1 MKLENPILLELE
13 TRSKSDSNSL
23 ASRLNLLASDLIE
36 KMSQHHKRVIQ
47 VMPEFDLHDDSH
59 LEKVLLYM
67 AQLIGSDK
75 IKTLSDIELFLLVA
89 SAYMHDCG
97 MAPPEW
103 ELELI
108 KLTEGTDNVYAYET
122 SVKHDGKK
130 PFSYTEAVDFIK
142 SRKDIIYKNYK
153 NEVSKW
159 IFSENCEEDFIDALA
174 KVLQE
179 YQRFRNGYSDQI
191 KQCIDNAS
199 FPSLN
204 MKIRIEFI
212 RSQHHICAQRY
223 VKNATPFFKSR
234 IPEAWIGKLNSDLGS
249 ICQSHGEDYDYL
261 QKLDTNSVY
270 CADENANLQFIA
282 TILRLADICHY
293 TSERAPSVLRN
304 AKIFESEYSYK
315 EWLVKDAFVSCK
327 ITDGIISYYAYCDS
341 PEKYYHLH
349 KYLNWIDVEIAN
361 AYSLQREWSTKYHL
375 SIKDVDRTGVDY
387 DKSVFEPTKGL
398 CFTLQQSKILK
409 LLMGVGLYKDPYSCL
424 RELYQNSM
432 DACRCMQGRNNDSYN
447 GKIEFGL
454 MVRDDEKYLYCLDN
468 GTGMNK
474 NIIEKYLLK
483 IGNSY
488 YMSAEFFREQAEK
501 GRSFVPTSQFGIG
514 ILSCFMIADRLE
526 IITKM
531 EHDNNCIV
539 CCIDGPQEN
548 VYYRTAKSSENALI
562 EVSGTCV
569 RLRLKN
575 TFAKELNN
583 QPIEKLGLLLQYKKS
598 NCLESEYESYNHI
611 YDIWSTHIYKYVN
624 AFVGKSP
631 KGIMTCCKMSDG
643 AVVPIYDKPLA
654 LRIGD
659 YGIEESDRNFID
671 FIISRRRFYSD
682 LTYSNLQDFLKPYHL
697 KVDEQGVEY
706 DTIVTM
712 PLPGMPEI
720 DDDSALFGL
729 LSVSSS
735 NILVDGITVQSPN
748 SKVDNVYFN
757 GLEHSGQINF
767 TDRQKPQLSVDRLSV
782 IRFPDN
788 VEYIARTLTIK
799 AIKETIKIA
808 FNHINKYNLSKNKLV
823 VGLIWKY
830 IFDKFNT
837 ADVLFVNNIAS
848 SELGEFKWSNLTTML
863 GKDITISDFMNQNV
877 ITIPSYNFIK
887 ADLLTSKLLFAKL
900 FTADDIQ
907 IDESNN
913 VTISCKKNAI
923 CPEFGYQGLFNKY
936 LVPVSNDFEIFRE
949 YDIVSSLYPMV
960 PERLV
965 ESLNNYSFHPIT
977 NSRAIS
983 VHDCANSYT
992 AFFTQDPRMVN
1003 PSLGLYTAERHFRRQ
1018 IDNHIY
1024 KFDNKR
1030 SDFQFLD
1037 FGYDNCD
1044 AKEWMLL
1051 TAYIAPVNLTIDEKQ
1066 KLEEYKET
1074 DPEYYKGV
1082 LEGWTILT
1090 TAKAIDN
1097 MIVMPGKRERQEL
1110 IDKLSDKFWEEY
1122 SDVKFKFLDGTVVL
1136 NKTLLPIT

>member
-1 MKLENPILLELE
+1 MKLENPIILELE
-13 TRSKSDSNSL
+13 SRSKSNPNSL
-23 ASRLNLLASDLIE
+23 ASRLNLLANDL
-36 KMSQHHKRVIQ
+36 MDQMVQHHKRVIQ
-47 VMPEFDLHDDSH
+47 VMPEFDLHDESH

-67 AQLIGSDK
+67 AQLIGDEI

-97 MAPPEW
+97 MARPEW
-103 ELELI
+103 ELKLMELS
-108 KLTEGTDNVYAYET
+108 EGTDNVYVSKT
-122 SVKHDGKK
+122 SVKHDGMK
-130 PFSYTEAVDFIK
+130 PFSYSEAVKFIK
-142 SRKDIIYKNYK
+142 SRKDHIYKNYN
-153 NEVSKW
+153 NEVGQW
-159 IFSENCEEDFIDALA
+159 LFSENDEEDFIDALA
-174 KVLQE
+174 IVLQE
-179 YQRFRNGYSDQI
+179 YQEFRNGYSEQI
-191 KQCIDNAS
+191 KQCIDNDS
-199 FPSLN
+199 FASLN
-204 MKIRIEFI
+204 NQIRIEFI

-223 VKNATPFFKSR
+223 VNNATPFFKSH
-234 IPEAWIGKLNSDLGS
+234 ISEAWIGKLISDLGS
-249 ICQSHGEDYDYL
+249 ICQSHGEDYDNL
-261 QKLDTNSVY
+261 QKLETNSVY

-293 TSERAPSVLRN
+293 TSERAPLVLRN
-304 AKIFESEYSYK
+304 AKIFESEYSHN
-315 EWLVKDAFVSCK
+315 EWLVKDASVSCR
-327 ITDGIISYYAYCDS
+327 ITDGIIRYYAYCDT

-361 AYSLQREWSTKYHL
+361 AYRLQREWSTKYHL

-387 DKSVFEPTKGL
+387 NHSVFEPTDGL
-398 CFTLQQSKILK
+398 CFTLQQSKILE
-409 LLMGVGLYKDPYSCL
+409 LLMGVGLYKDKYSCL
-424 RELYQNSM
+424 RELYQNSL
-432 DACRCMQGRNNDSYN
+432 DACRCMQGRKKDSYN

-454 MVRDDEKYLYCLDN
+454 MARDNEKYLYCLDN

-474 NIIEKYLLK
+474 NIIEKFLLK

-488 YMSAEFFREQAEK
+488 YKSAEFFREQAERG
-501 GRSFVPTSQFGIG
+501 GRFVPTSQFGIG

-531 EHDNNCIV
+531 EYDSNCIV

-548 VYYRTAKSSENALI
+548 VYYRTAKPSENALI
-562 EVSGTCV
+562 EESGTCV

-575 TFAKELNN
+575 TCANELNN
-583 QPIEKLGLLLQYKKS
+583 QPLEKLGLLLQYEKS

-631 KGIMTCCKMSDG
+631 NGIKTYCRMSDDT
-643 AVVPIYDKPLA
+643 VVPIYDKPLA

-671 FIISRRRFYSD
+671 FIISRRRFYAD
-682 LTYSNLQDFLKPYHL
+682 LTRSNLQDFLKPYQL
-697 KVDEQGVEY
+697 KVEEQGVEY

-720 DDDSALFGL
+720 DDDSTLFGL
-729 LSVSSS
+729 LSVFSS
-735 NILVDGITVQSPN
+735 NILVDGITVHSHN
-748 SKVDNVYFN
+748 SKVDNVYFE
-757 GLEHSGQINF
+757 GLKHSGQLNF
-767 TDRQKPQLSVDRLSV
+767 TGRKKPQLSVDRLSV
-782 IRFPDN
+782 IEFPDN
-788 VEYIARTLTIK
+788 IEDIARTLTIK

-808 FNHINKYNLSKNKLV
+808 FNHINNYNLSQNKLV

-848 SELGEFKWSNLTTML
+848 SELGAFKWPSLTTML
-863 GKDITISDFMNQNV
+863 SKEVTIADFMSQNIV
-877 ITIPSYNFIK
+877 TIPSYNFIN

-907 IDESNN
+907 IDESYN
-913 VTISCKKNAI
+913 VTISCNKNAI
-923 CPEFGYQGLFNKY
+923 CPEIGYQGHFNKY
-936 LVPVSNDFEIFRE
+936 LVPVSNDFDIFRE

-965 ESLNNYSFHPIT
+965 NSLNDYAYHPIS
-977 NSRAIS
+977 NSRALS
-983 VHDCANSYT
+983 VHDFANNYT

-1003 PSLGLYTAERHFRRQ
+1003 PSLGLYIAESHFGRQ
-1018 IDNHIY
+1018 KENHIY
-1024 KFDNKR
+1024 KFDMKR

-1037 FGYDNCD
+1037 LGFDNCKT
-1044 AKEWMLL
+1044 KEWTLL
-1051 TAYIAPVNLTIDEKQ
+1051 MAYIAPVNLTQEEKQ
-1066 KLEEYKET
+1066 TLEEYKDA

-1097 MIVMPGKRERQEL
+1097 TIVMAGKRTRQEL
-1110 IDKLSDKFWEEY
+1110 IDKLSNKFWEEY
-1122 SDVKFKFLDGTVVL
+1122 SDVKFKFLDGTMVT
-1136 NKTLLPIT
+1136 NRTISHG